1 MSIFKR
7 RNTARHYRWSHNAP
21 GSGSSPASVD
31 YGPLEKTYEQCSIE
45 ARCWFYVSIIA
56 AVVATITT
64 IVIVIIIVQF
74 ILLKGLTSTT
84 FTATLASVISSMIN
98 GVITYLVFSQKR
110 YANERLDNY
119 ADRINKKRNEEAN
132 GEKIRKL
139 IEIVL
144 ESHLSKEDQSSLIKE
159 IISRRVLVSL
169 PELRSSRGTV

>member
-7 RNTARHYRWSHNAP
+7 RNSARHYQWSRYAP
-21 GSGSSPASVD
+21 GSGSPPAPVD
-31 YGPLEKTYEQCSIE
+31 YGPLEKTYGQCYIE
-45 ARCWFYVSIIA
+45 ARCWFYVSVIA
-56 AVVATITT
+56 AIVATITT
-64 IVIVIIIVQF
+64 IAIVIVIVQF

-110 YANERLDNY
+110 YANERLDSY
-119 ADRINKKRNEEAN
+119 ADRINKKMNEEAN

-159 IISRRVLVSL
+159 IISRKVLVSL
-169 PELRSSRGTV
+169 PEMRSSRGTV